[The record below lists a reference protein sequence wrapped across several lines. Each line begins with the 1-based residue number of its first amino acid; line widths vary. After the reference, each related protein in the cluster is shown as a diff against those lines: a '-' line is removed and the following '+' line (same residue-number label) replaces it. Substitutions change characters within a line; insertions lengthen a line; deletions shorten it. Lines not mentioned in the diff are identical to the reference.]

1 MPFFSKIF
9 NRVKQVF
16 NPTDVY
22 ASQRLLLR
30 GSLIY
35 GLIPYRLVVKDG
47 VSSLQTSVL
56 GFIAAIL
63 SMITFGISFMA
74 TILNQM
80 NLMEFFLQS
89 PISNFGGNLNLITSF
104 LSITSVYVCSLVL
117 RKKLKRMLETLSCI
131 DGKFVELGI
140 DISHRNALWFNLKSC
155 FVATV
160 ACGIYTATTIAFLLQ
175 RKSGNQRSYSVV
187 VTHFWPYFVLTN
199 LILTFLSFTRLICTR
214 FKAVNQIL
222 RNLCGSEST
231 KSFNVTISPLK
242 SFKQSQDSSS
252 NLLAERKLVEV
263 VKDVCGIHDDL
274 SDTCLLAEE
283 YFALKMLTIVGIGF
297 LIIVFNL
304 YYVMEIAFGQIPDEF
319 QEESYKFLIFLVFQV
334 AMNILG
340 ILCIIQSSCAIS
352 NENRN
357 CSIYVHKLMNTTTDD
372 IAKEKLLQFS
382 LQLIHRKVKFTALN
396 LFPLDRTL
404 IFTIAGAATTYL
416 IILFQFSNQNRF
428 PNVKT

>member
-1 MPFFSKIF
+1 MNKLKSIPTKIRSILQPKNVYESHWPLIFSLCCGGLLPFKVAEQSLKRSKWCYCVAVMNHI
-9 NRVKQVF
+9 VF
-16 NPTDVY
+16 AYAFAQTLIQNTSFIECFFQTEISKVGNTLHFAVSFISMIIVY
-22 ASQRLLLR
+22 ASCFCQRNKIKTVLDRQYALDSKLKVFLLEPNHSR
-30 GSLIY
+30 GFRFGCVAITILWTLY
-35 GLIPYRLVVKDG
+35 
-47 VSSLQTSVL
+47 VS
-56 GFIAAIL
+56 F
-63 SMITFGISFMA
+63 TFGGILMVLHSNKKFKIYSWVSYFLPNLMVNLVIFMF
-74 TILNQM
+74 TCVLNQIKTRYDRM
-80 NLMEFFLQS
+80 NE
-89 PISNFGGNLNLITSF
+89 
-104 LSITSVYVCSLVL
+104 
-117 RKKLKRMLETLSCI
+117 
-131 DGKFVELGI
+131 
-140 DISHRNALWFNLKSC
+140 
-155 FVATV
+155 
-160 ACGIYTATTIAFLLQ
+160 
-175 RKSGNQRSYSVV
+175 
-187 VTHFWPYFVLTN
+187 
-199 LILTFLSFTRLICTR
+199 
-214 FKAVNQIL
+214 IL

>member
-1 MPFFSKIF
+1 MWVTYRFEGLFPFQFNNDEAHLKTSKIGMSFTLIQLSLYFTSFFHTIF
-9 NRVKQVF
+9 NDQSFV
-16 NPTDVY
+16 VY
-22 ASQRLLLR
+22 FFQTEISTFGGYLQFAVSCASMVTLYTISIVRR
-30 GSLIY
+30 HKI
-35 GLIPYRLVVKDG
+35 RLVFENLYEVDKRFAELHQG
-47 VSSLQTSVL
+47 INHKTVFRLILIGCTMLYSV
-56 GFIAAIL
+56 
-63 SMITFGISFMA
+63 
-74 TILNQM
+74 
-80 NLMEFFLQS
+80 
-89 PISNFGGNLNLITSF
+89 NLIFVLLSLMLLSTRNEYPNFLVWWSF
-104 LSITSVYVCSLVL
+104 FFPYLILTLVVVKFITVV
-117 RKKLKRMLETLSCI
+117 
-131 DGKFVELGI
+131 GQ
-140 DISHRNALWFNLKSC
+140 
-155 FVATV
+155 
-160 ACGIYTATTIAFLLQ
+160 LLQ
-175 RKSGNQRSYSVV
+175 RFRA
-187 VTHFWPYFVLTN
+187 VTG
-199 LILTFLSFTRLICTR
+199 
-214 FKAVNQIL
+214 IL